1 MIKKILQFGGL
12 SLLILAVVAAAAIL
26 YLLYHDTH
34 NPYLSKRDYV
44 QPKDEDIPKFNE
56 VQIDFK
62 HQFDTKKDLPLMAS
76 ALIDFDGDGTD
87 EIFIGGGD
95 NQKDTL
101 FRFKNGAFENI
112 SEQVGFN
119 QIEKTY
125 TLGAVS
131 FDLDEDGKTDLI
143 LTRNDGVFLLKNDGK
158 QFTQQRLNIN
168 ADEKSNPASLTLGD
182 FDKDGDADIFL
193 CNYIKKEKMTG
204 QTIFNDLNYGANSQL
219 LRNDG
224 NLKFTDVTE
233 AVKLIYTHN
242 TFQAVFVDVDED
254 MWLDLVVAYDTGRP
268 KIYRNDGGKS
278 FTEMAT
284 PMSEKFGYP
293 MGIAVGDYNNDGKV
307 DFFFSN
313 TGTSVPLFMAKGD
326 LRSDQDFTSKWIL
339 WKNEGGFKFSDA
351 AEEAQIAN
359 FEFSWGAIFEDF
371 NLDGKQD
378 LVVAENYIGF
388 PGHQIFKLPGRFLIQ
403 RGDQT
408 FAAVE
413 DKANVVNK
421 NYAITPLSS
430 DFNNDGYP
438 DLIFSNLNGN
448 FRAFINQGGNSR
460 FVKVSFPEQSK
471 YIGAK
476 VEVKTKSG
484 KKLSDVYVLGEGLAS
499 DNTNILTFGL
509 AVSDEPASII
519 IKYFDGETETIPNPK
534 TGEIYMGGSNLR
546 DIK

>member
-1 MIKKILQFGGL
+1 MIRKILKFGGL
-12 SLLILAVVAAAAIL
+12 SLLAFVIIGAAAIL
-26 YLLYHDTH
+26 YLLYHDTQ
-34 NPYLSKRDYV
+34 NPYLGKSGYL
-44 QPKDEDIPKFNE
+44 QPKDEEIPKFKE

-62 HQFDTKKDLPLMAS
+62 HQFDTAKDLPLMAS

-95 NQKDTL
+95 NQKDVL
-101 FRFKNGAFENI
+101 FKFVNGNFQNI
-112 SEQVGFN
+112 SDQVGFN
-119 QIEKTY
+119 QTEKTY

-158 QFTQQRLNIN
+158 RFTQQRLNIN
-168 ADEKSNPASLTLGD
+168 PNETSNPATVTIGD
-182 FDKDGDADIFL
+182 YDKDGDADIFL
-193 CNYIKKEKMTG
+193 CNYIKKAKMTG

-224 NLKFTDVTE
+224 NLTFTDVTE
-233 AVKLIYTHN
+233 AVKLAYTHN
-242 TFQAVFVDVDED
+242 TFQAIFADVDED

-278 FTEMAT
+278 FTEMPT
-284 PMSEKFGYP
+284 PMSGKFGYP
-293 MGIAVGDYNNDGKV
+293 MGIAVGDYNNDGKI

-313 TGTSVPLFMAKGD
+313 TGTSVPGFMASGD
-326 LRSDQDFTSKWIL
+326 LSSEQVLESKWIL

-351 AEEAQIAN
+351 AEEAQIAD

-371 NLDGKQD
+371 NLDGRQD

-388 PGHQIFKLPGRFLIQ
+388 PGHKIIKLPGRFLLQ
-403 RGDQT
+403 RDDKT

-413 DKANVVNK
+413 DKANAINK

-438 DLIFSNLNGN
+438 DLIYANLNGN
-448 FRAFINQGGNSR
+448 FRAFINQGGKNK
-460 FVKVSFPEQSK
+460 FVKVRFPEQSK
-471 YIGAK
+471 YVGAR

-484 KKLSDVYVLGEGLAS
+484 KTLSDVYVIGEGLAS
-499 DNTNILTFGL
+499 DNTNVLTFGL
-509 AVSDEPASII
+509 GNDDEPASII
-519 IKYFDGETETIPNPK
+519 INYFGGEKETIPAPK
-534 TGEIYMGGSNLR
+534 TGEIYVAGTFQA
-546 DIK
+546 KAK

>member
-1 MIKKILQFGGL
+1 MFKKVLKFGGL
-12 SLLILAVVAAAAIL
+12 SLLILAIIAAAAIL
-26 YLLYHDTH
+26 YLLYHDTQ
-34 NPYLSKRDYV
+34 NPYLGKSGYV
-44 QPKDEDIPKFNE
+44 QPKDEDIPKFKE
-56 VQIDFK
+56 IQIDFK
-62 HQFDTKKDLPLMAS
+62 HQFDTKKDLPLMAT

-95 NQKDTL
+95 NQKDAL
-101 FRFKNGAFENI
+101 FKFKDGAFENI

-158 QFTQQRLNIN
+158 QFTRQRLNIN
-168 ADEKSNPASLTLGD
+168 PDDTSNPASVTVGD
-182 FDKDGDADIFL
+182 YDKDGDADIFL
-193 CNYIKKEKMTG
+193 CNYIKKETMTG

-233 AVKLIYTHN
+233 AVKLSYTHN
-242 TFQAVFVDVDED
+242 SFQAVFVDVDED

-278 FTEMAT
+278 FTEMPT
-284 PMSEKFGYP
+284 PMSDKFGYP
-293 MGIAVGDYNNDGKV
+293 MGIAVGDYNNDGKI

-313 TGTSVPLFMAKGD
+313 TGTSVPGFMAKGD
-326 LRSDQDFTSKWIL
+326 LRSDQVFEPKWIL

-351 AEEAQIAN
+351 AEAAQIAD
-359 FEFSWGAIFEDF
+359 FEFSWGAVFEDF
-371 NLDGKQD
+371 NLDGRQD

-388 PGHQIFKLPGRFLIQ
+388 PGHQIIKLPGRFLIQ
-403 RGDQT
+403 RDDKT

-413 DKANVVNK
+413 DKSNVVNK

-438 DLIFSNLNGN
+438 DLIYANLNGN
-448 FRAFINQGGNSR
+448 FRAFINQGGKNK
-460 FVKVSFPEQSK
+460 FVKVRFPEQSK
-471 YIGAK
+471 YVGAK
-476 VEVKTKSG
+476 VEVKTKNG
-484 KKLSDVYVLGEGLAS
+484 KSMSDVYVVGEGLAS
-499 DNTNILTFGL
+499 DNTNVLTFGL
-509 AVSDEPASII
+509 GEADEPASII
-519 IKYFDGETETIPNPK
+519 INYFDGEFETIPAPK
-534 TGEIYMGGSNLR
+534 TGEIYLAGTFLANT
-546 DIK
+546 K

>member
-1 MIKKILQFGGL
+1 MIKKILKVVGVAVL
-12 SLLILAVVAAAAIL
+12 TLAIAAVLTIF
-26 YLLYHDTH
+26 YLLYHDTQ
-34 NPYLSKRDYV
+34 NPYLSKSGYAH
-44 QPKDEDIPKFNE
+44 PKDEDIPKFKE

-62 HQFDTKKDLPLMAS
+62 HQFDSAKDLPLMAS
-76 ALIDFDGDGTD
+76 ALIDYDGDGTD

-95 NQKDTL
+95 TQKDA
-101 FRFKNGAFENI
+101 FFKFKNGEFENI

-143 LTRNDGVFLLKNDGK
+143 LTRKDGVFLLKNDGK
-158 QFTQQRLNIN
+158 QFIQQRLNIN
-168 ADEKSNPASLTLGD
+168 PNEKSNPASLTLGD
-182 FDKDGDADIFL
+182 YDKDGDADIFL
-193 CNYIKKEKMTG
+193 CNYIKKDQMTG
-204 QTIFNDLNYGANSQL
+204 QTIFNDENYGANSQL

-233 AVKLIYTHN
+233 EVKLNYTHN

-293 MGIAVGDYNNDGKV
+293 MGIAVGDYNNDGRL

-313 TGTSVPLFMAKGD
+313 TGTSVPGLMARGD
-326 LRSDQDFTSKWIL
+326 LRSDQVFNPKWIL
-339 WKNEGGFKFSDA
+339 WRNEGGFKFADA
-351 AEEAQIAN
+351 ADEAQIAD

-371 NLDGKQD
+371 NLDGRQD
-378 LVVAENYIGF
+378 LVVAENYVGF

-403 RGDQT
+403 REDKT

-438 DLIFSNLNGN
+438 DLIFANLNGR
-448 FRAFINQGGNSR
+448 FRAFINHGGNRR
-460 FVKVSFPEQSK
+460 FVKVVFPEQSK

-476 VEVKTKSG
+476 VEVKTKNG
-484 KKLSDVYVLGEGLAS
+484 KIMSDVYVIGEGLAS
-499 DNTNILTFGL
+499 DNTNVLTFGFGNGE
-509 AVSDEPASII
+509 EPASVSIRLL
-519 IKYFDGETETIPNPK
+519 DGEIELIPSPK
-534 TGEIYMGGSNLR
+534 TGETYSLGSR
-546 DIK
+546 DLK